1 MLQYLKVFSIFPHSK
16 LHFSLLHCTNSVAA
30 ASAACIAFVQQV
42 FPLNNASNNNN
53 SNSNEKKLLLLLVS
67 SRPWLQFDYAHECN
81 ATSPAAAATFSSL
94 LQPKASKN
102 IFLHLHQQ
110 QQRQQHRQ
118 AATQAHRYIG
128 ILCIFQIHKRCCC
141 CWSHHCMFC
150 PF

>member
-118 AATQAHRYIG
+118 AARQAHRYIG

-141 CWSHHCMFC
+141 WSHHCMFC